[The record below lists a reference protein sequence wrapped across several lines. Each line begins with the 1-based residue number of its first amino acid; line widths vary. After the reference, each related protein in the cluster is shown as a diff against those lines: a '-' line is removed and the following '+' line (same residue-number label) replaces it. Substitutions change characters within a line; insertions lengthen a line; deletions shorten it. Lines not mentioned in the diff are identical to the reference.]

1 MPPLDTRLSG
11 VCMPKC
17 SYCGV
22 TEEKDSPLC
31 QSCGALRYPVATNIK
46 EGIVNRHKKL
56 KISASVVAAILTPGS
71 LVLLAVL
78 GAHRINSKIKHWKA
92 K

>member
-1 MPPLDTRLSG
+1 MPSLGRLLSG

-31 QSCGALRYPVATNIK
+31 QSCGALRYPVATDITD
-46 EGIVNRHKKL
+46 GIASRQKKL
-56 KISASVVAAILTPGS
+56 KLSASVAAAILTPGS
-71 LVLLAVL
+71 LVVLAVL
-78 GAHRINSKIKHWKA
+78 GANRINTKIKNWKA